1 MNQNTP
7 EIDIRDI
14 HPPADISLWPIAP
27 AWWFLAL
34 FGILI
39 LCLALFWI
47 KLRYQKVL
55 QKRERVAAIKRI
67 EQKLSNQNSA
77 NAAVAETAVLI
88 KAIAKQITPSSVALS
103 GSEWLEFVA
112 NNIKKAPLTEKEA
125 ELLNQKIYSDA
136 VSAEELAH
144 FLNNFKKWVEKL

>member
-1 MNQNTP
+1 M
-7 EIDIRDI
+7 
-14 HPPADISLWPIAP
+14 
-27 AWWFLAL
+27 
-34 FGILI
+34 
-39 LCLALFWI
+39 
-47 KLRYQKVL
+47 
-55 QKRERVAAIKRI
+55 AAIKRI